1 MTSRRLLLA
10 GLTLLVILLVGWI
23 GANTTWEPT
32 EVPTPRRGEART
44 NPFYTAGRFA
54 EALGARTDW
63 RHTLGDT
70 PADAV
75 IVASSFH
82 WDLIPSRQRALER
95 WVENGGR
102 LVVDD
107 RFLATEA
114 FLKWSGIRR
123 KFPEPDDEDDEDD
136 EDDDSAADLESAEA
150 ERCQMVSGGGSGTRE
165 RYRLCDYFSRITLRT
180 TEPVLWSLSD
190 DEGMQAIRVGKGR
203 GTVTMINADPFAT
216 GNLLDRDSD
225 HARLFVAATMLR
237 ERDVVHFISENER
250 PSLLAL
256 IWRHGAPVVWLA
268 AAWLGVV
275 LWRGGGR
282 LGPQAPDPEPAR
294 RSLAEQIRGTAHFAL
309 RLGGGEALYA
319 ATLRAFNAAA
329 GTRIPAFTTL
339 DTEAR
344 AAAVARLTRF
354 DAAALAGAM
363 TTVDFRR
370 GAALRGAIA
379 LLEAARRQLLTRST
393 GPTHGTD

>member
-1 MTSRRLLLA
+1 VASNTS
-10 GLTLLVILLVGWI
+10 
-23 GANTTWEPT
+23 WEPT
-32 EVPTPRRGEART
+32 EVPRPLRGEART
-44 NPFYTAGRFA
+44 NPFYTAQRFA

-63 RHTLGDT
+63 RHSLGDT

-75 IVASSFH
+75 VVASSFH

-95 WVENGGR
+95 WVESGGR
-102 LVVDD
+102 LVVDN
-107 RFLATEA
+107 RFLATDA
-114 FLKWSGIRR
+114 FLKWSGISR
-123 KFPEPDDEDDEDD
+123 KFPLDDESDDGDSPVF
-136 EDDDSAADLESAEA
+136 EDDDARD
-150 ERCQMVSGGGSGTRE
+150 RCRVVARPDSRPRE
-165 RYRLCDYFSRITLRT
+165 RYRLCNYFGQVSLRT
-180 TEPVLWSLSD
+180 TEPTLWSLTD
-190 DEGMQAIRVGKGR
+190 DDGIQALRVQKAR
-203 GTVTMINADPFAT
+203 GTLTMLNAAPFAT
-216 GNLLDRDSD
+216 GNLLDRESD
-225 HARLFVAATMLR
+225 HGRLFVAATMLR
-237 ERDVVHFISENER
+237 PGDAVYFISENER

-309 RLGGGEALYA
+309 RLGGGEALYS
-319 ATLRAFNAAA
+319 ATLRAFETAAA
-329 GTRIPAFTTL
+329 RRIPAFTTL
-339 DTEAR
+339 DTEGR

-354 DAAALAGAM
+354 DAGALASAM

-370 GAALRGAIA
+370 GTALRSAMA
-379 LLEAARRQLLTRST
+379 LLEAARRQLLTRCT